1 METTYLIAFAVYFI
15 ISVLVLVKF
24 FNMASDMRSI
34 KELLRKAVEAKKQPT
49 NNTHIVTSIKDLN
62 DQSVPV
68 WSHRPSCVVTP
79 TKDLTDQVEMLK
91 TKMKTDECIL
101 QVKAT
106 NKLEIWGKQD
116 WLEVVE
122 KDRAHMFVLFYKNF

>member
-34 KELLRKAVEAKKQPT
+34 KELLQKAVEAKKQPA
-49 NNTHIVTSIKDLN
+49 NNTHVA
-62 DQSVPV
+62 
-68 WSHRPSCVVTP
+68 TP

-106 NKLEIWGKQD
+106 GKLEIWGKQD